1 MSLPSL
7 FRNATTETLYDN
19 NSSSSNSGAGGYGRR
34 RSSHRG
40 MSPGRQQQQSHQ
52 QQSLPRAGR
61 RRRGSI
67 EEFLLDPML
76 GANAST
82 DGAGQPAVRL
92 NPFNIKELLF
102 KVWLFVCSLAH
113 ALYNAHV

>member
-1 MSLPSL
+1 M
-7 FRNATTETLYDN
+7 
-19 NSSSSNSGAGGYGRR
+19 
-34 RSSHRG
+34 
-40 MSPGRQQQQSHQ
+40 
-52 QQSLPRAGR
+52 
-61 RRRGSI
+61 
-67 EEFLLDPML
+67 LDPML